1 MGRGRKRERDE
12 GRKVGSEERRNGER
26 ERGIKEGREVEREG
40 KEG

>member
-1 MGRGRKRERDE
+1 MRKGGMEEGRGDER
-12 GRKVGSEERRNGER
+12 R